1 MPEICRKLD
10 IKQDTVKKAI
20 KSRRIVLPDREED
33 SIEAISKSE
42 RNIIDDEQAM
52 GKACSHV
59 TERALSAFTGQS
71 CTIDFQNQIDL
82 QHAGSLIAIPALL
95 GQGLLKYEREFELK
109 DIYYPTSSVFLSL
122 SLLALLRVKT
132 LSGVDSLPSGELG
145 RAIGLDRIPEVKTL
159 RQRISQFCKQLNIQT
174 WSSKLSK
181 DWMED
186 NPGLSAIL
194 YIDGHVKLYYGKKNP
209 LPKRYVSRMRLAM
222 SGTTDYW
229 VNDVLGQP
237 FFVINKVIN
246 TGLIQTMKTDLLRR
260 FDQDIPNQPTQDQ
273 LMDDQY
279 LHRYML
285 VFDREGYSADF
296 FYDLWHKRIS
306 IATYKKN
313 VKKNWEDAEFSEYTG
328 TLPFGT
334 EQTLELA
341 ERGVLLQS
349 TGSKKKIWARE
360 IRKKSESGHQTSI
373 ITTNFKLSMII
384 IGLYMFARWGQE
396 NFFKYMMKEF
406 GIDTLVSFF
415 KSKIPVTTALVN
427 PKYRELE
434 SQRKKSTSKLT
445 IRKAKFATLTLN
457 ADSIEEKKM
466 EKYLTDKQKLKEEI
480 EQFERE
486 IELIKQQRDT
496 VPYKIPYSELPE
508 NAQFENVINDRK
520 HFLDTIKIIA
530 YRAETALTNIIKQ
543 HMSHKDE
550 ARLLLKQ
557 VYKTDA
563 NLSVDNKGSTLT
575 VHIHR
580 LAHWKDDVVLE
591 KLCEILNETETK
603 FPDTNLT
610 LFYKLV
616 SP

>member
-1 MPEICRKLD
+1 M
-10 IKQDTVKKAI
+10 KQDTVKKAI
-20 KSRRIVLPDREED
+20 NSGRIVLPDREE
-33 SIEAISKSE
+33 EAIEVITKSE
-42 RNIIDDEQAM
+42 RNIIDDSQAM
-52 GKACSHV
+52 GKACSNV
-59 TERALSAFTGQS
+59 KERVLSALSGIR
-71 CTIDFQNQIDL
+71 CRVGFQDQIDL
-82 QHAGSLIAIPALL
+82 QHAGSLIAIPSLL
-95 GQGLLKYEREFELK
+95 SQGLLKYEKEFELK
-109 DIYYPTSSVFLSL
+109 DVYYPTSSIFLSL

-132 LSGVDSLPSGELG
+132 LSGVDGLPSGELG

-159 RQRISQFCKQLNIQT
+159 RKRIARFCEQLNIQT

-186 NPGLSAIL
+186 NPGLSAVL
-194 YIDGHVKLYYGKKNP
+194 YIDGHVNLYYGNQTS
-209 LPKRYVSRMRLAM
+209 LPRRYVSRMRLAM

-246 TGLIQTMKTDLLRR
+246 TGLIQTIKKDLLPR
-260 FDQDIPNQPTQDQ
+260 FNQDIPNQPTQDQ
-273 LMDDQY
+273 LVADQY

-296 FYDLWHKRIS
+296 FCDLWEKRIS

-313 VKKNWEDAEFSEYTG
+313 VKEKWEDAEFSEYSG

-334 EQTLELA
+334 QQTIELA

-349 TGSKKKIWARE
+349 AGSKKKIWARE

-373 ITTNFKLSMII
+373 ITTNFKLSIII

-415 KSKIPVTTALVN
+415 KSKIPGTTTLVN

-434 SQRKKSTSKLT
+434 SQRKKLTSKLT
-445 IRKAKFATLTLN
+445 TRKARFATLTLN
-457 ADSIEEKKM
+457 AYSIEEKKM
-466 EKYLTDKQKLKEEI
+466 EKYLTDKQKLIEEI
-480 EQFERE
+480 EEFDRE
-486 IELIKQQRDT
+486 IEQVKQQRNA

-508 NAQFENVINDRK
+508 NAQFENVVNDRK

-530 YRAETALTNIIKQ
+530 YRAETALANIIKQ
-543 HMSHKDE
+543 YMSHKDE

-557 VYKTDA
+557 IYKTDA

-580 LAHWKDDVVLE
+580 LTHWKDDTVLE
-591 KLCEILNETETK
+591 NLCEILNETETK